1 MHRSYR
7 QHRRFLWAGLGLLLL
22 LAGCGKR
29 RLVVPIP
36 GHPDLRVARSE
47 IYGVA
52 SWYGDPFHGRRTSS
66 GEVYDMDGM
75 TAAHRTLPFHTVVRV
90 HNLDNGKKVRVRLND
105 RGPFVKGRIIDLSRA
120 AAQEIDMV
128 RPGTARVRLE
138 ILRIEA
144 TSENLAVQVGSFISK
159 IPGSQAQEKIGRR
172 LRPGDGEPLPN
183 APGDVPQ
190 GAGRR
195 LPQSRQSHESAERA
209 TLQGPDRVRD
219 TAGLTGERVTA
230 GW

>member
-144 TSENLAVQVGSFISK
+144 TSENLAVQVGSFTQKSR
-159 IPGSQAQEKIGRR
+159 ARR
-172 LRPGDGEPLPN
+172 LKKRLEGDYDPVTVSLFRTPRGMFHRVLV
-183 APGDVPQ
+183 GDFP
-190 GAGRR
+190 
-195 LPQSRQSHESAERA
+195 SRAKAMKALKELRSK
-209 TLQGPDRVRD
+209 
-219 TAGLTGERVTA
+219 GLTGFVIRRD
-230 GW
+230 